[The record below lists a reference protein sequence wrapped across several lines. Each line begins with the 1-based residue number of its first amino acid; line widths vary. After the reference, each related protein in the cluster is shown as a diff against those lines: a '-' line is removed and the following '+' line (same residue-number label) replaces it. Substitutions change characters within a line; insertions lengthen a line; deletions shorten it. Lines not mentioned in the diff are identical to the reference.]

1 MAKYTITNQKE
12 LRRSFWVFCK
22 EFGGEFERE
31 ANKKKHSF
39 KLDFNIAFG
48 EYKDGLCKDGII
60 SQSLYERA
68 TLLLIISYVLFNAAF
83 IRCRGVHLRH
93 RSQEIKRLH
102 K

>member
-39 KLDFNIAFG
+39 K
-48 EYKDGLCKDGII
+48 KDGII

-68 TLLLIISYVLFNAAF
+68 TLY
-83 IRCRGVHLRH
+83 
-93 RSQEIKRLH
+93 
-102 K
+102 

>member
-12 LRRSFWVFCK
+12 LRRSFWGVLQRVRRRI
-22 EFGGEFERE
+22 ERE

-68 TLLLIISYVLFNAAF
+68 TLY
-83 IRCRGVHLRH
+83 
-93 RSQEIKRLH
+93 
-102 K
+102 

>member
-1 MAKYTITNQKE
+1 MAKYTIPIKKSYADLFGE
-12 LRRSFWVFCK
+12 FCK

-60 SQSLYERA
+60 SQSLYQRA
-68 TLLLIISYVLFNAAF
+68 TLY
-83 IRCRGVHLRH
+83 
-93 RSQEIKRLH
+93 
-102 K
+102 

>member
-12 LRRSFWVFCK
+12 FRRSFWVFCK

-48 EYKDGLCKDGII
+48 EYKDGLCKDDII

-68 TLLLIISYVLFNAAF
+68 TLY
-83 IRCRGVHLRH
+83 
-93 RSQEIKRLH
+93 
-102 K
+102 

>member
-12 LRRSFWVFCK
+12 LRRSFWEFCK

-48 EYKDGLCKDGII
+48 EYKDGLCKEA
-60 SQSLYERA
+60 LYRKVY
-68 TLLLIISYVLFNAAF
+68 TNVQHF
-83 IRCRGVHLRH
+83 INNKLCFV
-93 RSQEIKRLH
+93 
-102 K
+102 

>member
-60 SQSLYERA
+60 SQSLYECN
-68 TLLLIISYVLFNAAF
+68 TLLIISYVLFNAAF
-83 IRCRGVHLRH
+83 IRCRGVYLWH
-93 RSQEIKRLH
+93 RSQKIKRLH

>member
-1 MAKYTITNQKE
+1 MAKYTITNRVTPIFLGVLQ
-12 LRRSFWVFCK
+12 R
-22 EFGGEFERE
+22 FGGEFERE

-68 TLLLIISYVLFNAAF
+68 TLY
-83 IRCRGVHLRH
+83 
-93 RSQEIKRLH
+93 
-102 K
+102 

>member
-12 LRRSFWVFCK
+12 LRRSFWEFCK

-48 EYKDGLCKDGII
+48 EYKDGLCRWHYIAKFI
-60 SQSLYERA
+60 R
-68 TLLLIISYVLFNAAF
+68 TCNTLLIISYVLFNAAF
-83 IRCRGVHLRH
+83 IRCRGVYLRH
-93 RSQEIKRLH
+93 RSQKIKRLH

>member
-1 MAKYTITNQKE
+1 MAKYTITIKKSYAD
-12 LRRSFWVFCK
+12 LFWVFCK

-68 TLLLIISYVLFNAAF
+68 TLY
-83 IRCRGVHLRH
+83 
-93 RSQEIKRLH
+93 
-102 K
+102 

>member
-39 KLDFNIAFG
+39 
-48 EYKDGLCKDGII
+48 I

-68 TLLLIISYVLFNAAF
+68 TLY
-83 IRCRGVHLRH
+83 
-93 RSQEIKRLH
+93 
-102 K
+102 

>member
-1 MAKYTITNQKE
+1 MAKYTITNQK
-12 LRRSFWVFCK
+12 
-22 EFGGEFERE
+22 FERE

-68 TLLLIISYVLFNAAF
+68 TLY
-83 IRCRGVHLRH
+83 
-93 RSQEIKRLH
+93 
-102 K
+102 

>member
-12 LRRSFWVFCK
+12 LRRSFWEFCK

-48 EYKDGLCKDGII
+48 EYKDGII

-68 TLLLIISYVLFNAAF
+68 TLY
-83 IRCRGVHLRH
+83 
-93 RSQEIKRLH
+93 
-102 K
+102 

>member
-12 LRRSFWVFCK
+12 LRRSFWEFCK

-48 EYKDGLCKDGII
+48 EYKDGLLKMV
-60 SQSLYERA
+60 LYRKVY
-68 TLLLIISYVLFNAAF
+68 TNVQHFINNKLCFVLCCFYSVPWCLSPAPIPRN
-83 IRCRGVHLRH
+83 
-93 RSQEIKRLH
+93 
-102 K
+102 

>member
-12 LRRSFWVFCK
+12 LRRSFWEFCK

-48 EYKDGLCKDGII
+48 EYFVKMALYRKVYTNVQHFINNKLCF
-60 SQSLYERA
+60 
-68 TLLLIISYVLFNAAF
+68 V
-83 IRCRGVHLRH
+83 
-93 RSQEIKRLH
+93 
-102 K
+102 